1 MFRRK
6 HEFKPDR
13 TGNRLLS
20 KLYLT
25 RKQRR
30 SLLKWTLYALCLL
43 ALSLLQD
50 VILPGLPI
58 DPVGCGILLTGLLLQ
73 PDDCGIF
80 CLVSAVLFYFS
91 GSAPGPYA
99 IALLTCLPL
108 FLNIFRHSYLR
119 KTFGSTLLCAGVAL
133 MLYELAV
140 FSIGTFLG
148 STIPARF
155 ETFLMTGLCSLALMP
170 PLYPILVS
178 IGKIGGDSWKD

>member
-25 RKQRR
+25 RKQRLR
-30 SLLKWTLYALCLL
+30 LLKWTLYSLCLL

-50 VILPGLPI
+50 VILPGLPV
-58 DPVGCGILLTGLLLQ
+58 DPVSCGIILTALLLQ
-73 PDDCGIF
+73 PDSCGIF
-80 CLVSAVLFYFS
+80 CLVASLFFYFS

-119 KTFGSTLLCAGVAL
+119 KSFGSVLLCAGITL

-140 FSIGTFLG
+140 FGIGTFLG
-148 STIPARF
+148 STTGARF

-178 IGKIGGDSWKD
+178 IGKIGGESWTD